1 MFPCETL
8 LAERLCF
15 LLNIYV
21 HQEALH
27 FANEHKTGQG
37 NTREYYRFN
46 VLAKKIQS
54 FLGKQYFLWKK
65 VEVLRIIAKAFTF
78 FYHVLLVNSEN
89 WSLN

>member
-1 MFPCETL
+1 MSAFAFTCKLLMFPCETL

-27 FANEHKTGQG
+27 FVNEHKTGQG

-54 FLGKQYFLWKK
+54 FLGKQYFL
-65 VEVLRIIAKAFTF
+65 
-78 FYHVLLVNSEN
+78 
-89 WSLN
+89 